1 MKLQYELLSYMNFF
15 IITTATTFMIKGFT
29 VDTSYDTVTI
39 SWDKPEYLP
48 QSYKWDLSCTLAC
61 GHTVYTTQSVT
72 VGSSETQDHISNL
85 FPGSRCELKF
95 FAVYNPAS
103 LDSGLVKTVYTKEKG
118 EQNIFINMSGV

>member
-61 GHTVYTTQSVT
+61 GDTVYTTQSVT

-103 LDSGLVKTVYTKEKG
+103 LDSAIVKTVYTKEKG
-118 EQNIFINMSGV
+118 EQNIFINMSGI